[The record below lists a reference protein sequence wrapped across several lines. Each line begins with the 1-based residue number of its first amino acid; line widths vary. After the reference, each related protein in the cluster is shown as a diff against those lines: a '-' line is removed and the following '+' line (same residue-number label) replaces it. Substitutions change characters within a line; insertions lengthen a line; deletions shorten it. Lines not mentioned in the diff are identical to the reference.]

1 MKTILEM
8 AANLDKNLN
17 FAMNIMKPLTNIDSP
32 ESMIRAIQE
41 IGIIPFSKNA
51 VTGWSVQEITDP
63 DFWFTSSDQLGPWD
77 WKIEAVRE
85 GIVYGKFIGG
95 KSAFATVE
103 AYRHLM
109 NWRRSLPKYR
119 MAIGGT
125 YEQKNLEERLAAHLS
140 PTLLNC
146 IRERE
151 SLESSEIRALL
162 EDLIPQETRKQVGG
176 CMEKYLIPNIKRPAV
191 DMLLQHLDMGT
202 WTIVG
207 DITRV
212 YKGPNCEYKGWQK
225 NSITTPELLFGSLS
239 QPTDAPSWARHLEEP
254 CTNNDTPTDCTPEES
269 REILIS
275 RIEALYP
282 GTRKKLEKLI

>member
-1 MKTILEM
+1 MKQ
-8 AANLDKNLN
+8 
-17 FAMNIMKPLTNIDSP
+17 FTNIDSL

-51 VTGWSVQEITDP
+51 VPGWSIQEITDP
-63 DFWFTSSDQLGPWD
+63 DFWFTTSDQLGPWD

-95 KSAFATVE
+95 KAAFATVE
-103 AYRHLM
+103 AYSHLM

-119 MAIGGT
+119 IAVGEASEM
-125 YEQKNLEERLAAHLS
+125 KNLEERLAAYLS

-162 EDLIPQETRKQVGG
+162 EELVPEETRKLVGG
-176 CMEKYLIPNIKRPAV
+176 CIEKYLIPNIKKAAT
-191 DMLLQHLDMGT
+191 DILIQHLDMGT

-225 NSITTPELLFGSLS
+225 NSITTPELLFGDVS
-239 QPTDAPSWARHLEEP
+239 QPSENPAWARHLEP
-254 CTNNDTPTDCTPEES
+254 CTENVILADCTPEES
-269 REILIS
+269 REFLIS
-275 RIEALYP
+275 MIEGFYP

>member
-1 MKTILEM
+1 MKQ
-8 AANLDKNLN
+8 
-17 FAMNIMKPLTNIDSP
+17 FTNIDSL

-51 VTGWSVQEITDP
+51 VTGWSVQESTDP

-119 MAIGGT
+119 IAIGGAS
-125 YEQKNLEERLAAHLS
+125 EQKNLEERIAAHLS

-146 IRERE
+146 IHERE

-162 EDLIPQETRKQVGG
+162 EDLVPQETRKKVGG

-225 NSITTPELLFGSLS
+225 NSITTPELLFGSQS
-239 QPTDAPSWARHLEEP
+239 QPTDAPSWARHLEP
-254 CTNNDTPTDCTPEES
+254 CTDNDIPTDSTPEES

>member
-1 MKTILEM
+1 MYEFIYICNYM
-8 AANLDKNLN
+8 QQ
-17 FAMNIMKPLTNIDSP
+17 FTNVYSP
-32 ESMIRAIQE
+32 ESMISAIME

-51 VTGWSVQEITDP
+51 VPGWSIQEITDP
-63 DFWFTSSDQLGPWD
+63 DFWFTTSDQLGPWD

-85 GIVYGKFIGG
+85 GIVYGKFIGN

-119 MAIGGT
+119 IAVGEASEM
-125 YEQKNLEERLAAHLS
+125 KNLEERLAAYLS

-162 EDLIPQETRKQVGG
+162 EELVPEETRVQVGG
-176 CMEKYLIPNIKRPAV
+176 CMEKYLIPKIKKQAI
-191 DMLLQHLDMGT
+191 DLLLQHLDMGT
-202 WTIVG
+202 WTLVG

-225 NSITTPELLFGSLS
+225 NSITTPELLFGNVS
-239 QPTDAPSWARHLEEP
+239 QPSENPSWARHLEP
-254 CTNNDTPTDCTPEES
+254 CTENETLVDCTPEES

-275 RIEALYP
+275 MIEGFYP
-282 GTRKKLEKLI
+282 GTRKKLEKLL

>member
-1 MKTILEM
+1 MQAYKT
-8 AANLDKNLN
+8 
-17 FAMNIMKPLTNIDSP
+17 IMKPLINIDSP

-119 MAIGGT
+119 IAIGGAS
-125 YEQKNLEERLAAHLS
+125 EMKNLEEKIAAHLS

-162 EDLIPQETRKQVGG
+162 EDLVPQETRKQVGG
-176 CMEKYLIPNIKRPAV
+176 CMEKYLIPNIKRPAI

-225 NSITTPELLFGSLS
+225 NSITTPELLFGSQS
-239 QPTDAPSWARHLEEP
+239 QPTDAPSWARHLEP
-254 CTNNDTPTDCTPEES
+254 CTDNDIPTDCTPEES

>member
-1 MKTILEM
+1 MEL
-8 AANLDKNLN
+8 
-17 FAMNIMKPLTNIDSP
+17 FTNVYSP
-32 ESMIRAIQE
+32 ESMINAIKG

-51 VTGWSVQEITDP
+51 VPGWSIQEITDP
-63 DFWFTSSDQLGPWD
+63 DFWFTTSDQLGPWD
-77 WKIEAVRE
+77 WKVEAVHE

-95 KSAFATVE
+95 KAAFATLE
-103 AYRHLM
+103 AYSHLM

-119 MAIGGT
+119 IAVGGT
-125 YEQKNLEERLAAHLS
+125 SEMKNLEERIATYLS

-146 IRERE
+146 ICERE
-151 SLESSEIRALL
+151 SIESSEIKNLL
-162 EDLIPQETRKQVGG
+162 EDRVPQETRKLVGG
-176 CMEKYLIPNIKRPAV
+176 CMEKYLVPNIKRPAI
-191 DMLLQHLDMGT
+191 DLLLQYLEMGT

-225 NSITTPELLFGSLS
+225 NSITTPELLFGSFS
-239 QPTDAPSWARHLEEP
+239 QPSENPSWARHLEPITE
-254 CTNNDTPTDCTPEES
+254 NAILADCTPEQS

-275 RIEALYP
+275 MIEKFYP

>member
-1 MKTILEM
+1 MKTIQEM
-8 AANLDKNLN
+8 APNLDKNLN

-32 ESMIRAIQE
+32 ESMISAIKE

-119 MAIGGT
+119 IALGG
-125 YEQKNLEERLAAHLS
+125 AHLS

-239 QPTDAPSWARHLEEP
+239 QPTDAPSWARHLES
-254 CTNNDTPTDCTPEES
+254 CTDNDIPTDCTPEES